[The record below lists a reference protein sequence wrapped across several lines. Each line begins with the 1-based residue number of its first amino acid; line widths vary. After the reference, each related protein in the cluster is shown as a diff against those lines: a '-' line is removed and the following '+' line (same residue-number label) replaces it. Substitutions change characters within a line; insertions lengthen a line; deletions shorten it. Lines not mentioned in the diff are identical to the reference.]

1 MLVELLS
8 SRSLRR
14 ELRDFCNTVSVIHR
28 QRALPHIYLGEAS
41 LVAKMEKAPD
51 AILAGVETVK
61 LDKSEAVVTLVR
73 SKREETSNN

>member
-1 MLVELLS
+1 
-8 SRSLRR
+8 
-14 ELRDFCNTVSVIHR
+14 
-28 QRALPHIYLGEAS
+28 
-41 LVAKMEKAPD
+41 MEKAPD